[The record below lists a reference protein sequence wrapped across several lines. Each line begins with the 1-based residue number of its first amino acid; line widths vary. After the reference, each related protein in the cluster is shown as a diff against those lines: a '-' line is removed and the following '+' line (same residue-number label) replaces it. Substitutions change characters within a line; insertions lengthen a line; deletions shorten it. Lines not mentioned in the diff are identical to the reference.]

1 MRVHRHGYVLP
12 ALLLFFILSWSAP
25 ADVGPTYAI
34 RNAKIV
40 PVTGPAIDKGTL
52 VIRDGL
58 IQAIG
63 PADKVAIPE
72 DAEVFEAEGL
82 TAYPGLISAHTNLFL
97 EDAGAP
103 ARSAGETVPSPAEII
118 TGGAVQSSSPQNAEL
133 MVIKSLKPKKATLDG
148 FLKAGFTTVLTAP
161 NRGIFQGQSVIVN
174 LNGEDPG
181 RMVVKNPAALHIN
194 FTTNRGGYP
203 SSLMGTIAYIRQ
215 SFLDAD
221 HYATVQ
227 ALYAKNLKG
236 MKRPEFDP
244 FLEALGPYVKD
255 RKPIVFQC
263 NNYEEIKRAL
273 KIIDEFNLNAAL
285 THLNEAWR
293 DTDVL
298 KKAGLPLFVT
308 LDFRP
313 PNGSKYVSQGED
325 LRKKAEA
332 EIYPANA
339 ANLAKAGLK
348 FALTTLGLNDAAT
361 AIKNIQTAIKAGL
374 SKDEALKALTI
385 QPALFLGLAQQL
397 GSLEAG
403 KIANVIL
410 TKGELFDEKTQ
421 VDKVF
426 VDGVLWK
433 F

>member
-1 MRVHRHGYVLP
+1 MRVRQWSYLLP
-12 ALLLFFILSWSAP
+12 VFLLVFAISWSAP
-25 ADVGPTYAI
+25 LDIGPTYAV

-40 PVTGPAIDKGTL
+40 PVTGPVIDKGTL
-52 VIRDGL
+52 IIRDGL
-58 IQAIG
+58 IEAVG
-63 PADKVAIPE
+63 AADKVVIPE

-82 TAYPGLISAHTNLFL
+82 IAYPGLISAHTNLFL
-97 EDAGAP
+97 EETAAP
-103 ARSAGETVPSPAEII
+103 ARVTGESAPGPAELMA
-118 TGGAVQSSSPQNAEL
+118 GAAAQPQSPQNADL
-133 MVIKSLKPKKATLDG
+133 IILKNLKPRKSTLDG
-148 FLKAGFTTVLTAP
+148 FLKAGFTTVLVAP

-174 LNGEDPG
+174 LNGEEPG
-181 RMVVKNPAALHIN
+181 PMVVKNPAALHIN

-221 HYATVQ
+221 HYAAVQ
-227 ALYAKNLKG
+227 TLYAKNLKG
-236 MKRPEFDP
+236 MKRPGFDP
-244 FLEALGPYVKD
+244 FLEALIPYLKD
-255 RKPIVFQC
+255 RKPVVFQC

-273 KIIDEFNLNAAL
+273 KIIEEFKLNAML

-293 DTDVL
+293 DADIL
-298 KKAGLPLFVT
+298 KKAALPLLVT

-313 PNGSKYVSQGED
+313 PNGSRYVSQGED

-339 ANLAKAGLK
+339 ANLARAGLK
-348 FALTTLGLNDAAT
+348 FALTTFGLNDAAT
-361 AIKNIQTAIKAGL
+361 ALKNIQTAIKAGL
-374 SKDEALKALTI
+374 PREEALKALTI

-397 GSLEAG
+397 GSLEPG

-410 TKGELFDEKTQ
+410 TKGEMFEDKTQ